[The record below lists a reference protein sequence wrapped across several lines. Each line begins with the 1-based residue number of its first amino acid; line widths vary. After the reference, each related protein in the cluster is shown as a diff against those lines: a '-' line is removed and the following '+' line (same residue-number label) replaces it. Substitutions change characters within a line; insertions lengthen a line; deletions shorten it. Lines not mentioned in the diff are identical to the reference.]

1 MVKEDKYY
9 IALDDYEHGIIV
21 RSLNDTKT
29 ELQKEG
35 KFTNDVNDLI
45 VKVGTA
51 PKKKFKV
58 IEKERD
64 NESR

>member
-9 IALDDYEHGIIV
+9 VALNEYEHGILV

-29 ELQKEG
+29 ELAKEG
-35 KFTNDVNDLI
+35 KFADDVNDLLI
-45 VKVGTA
+45 KVGTA

-58 IEKERD
+58 IEKDRD
-64 NESR
+64 ESR